1 MSRKGDRPR
10 PGVYTQEFRDN
21 FDRIFGKRKR
31 RDDIHLKEGSDEDTK
46 EDKDE

>member
-1 MSRKGDRPR
+1 MSGKGDRPR

>member
-1 MSRKGDRPR
+1 MSGKGDRPR

-21 FDRIFGKRKR
+21 FDKIFGERKNKK
-31 RDDIHLKEGSDEDTK
+31 DIHLKEGGDENTK